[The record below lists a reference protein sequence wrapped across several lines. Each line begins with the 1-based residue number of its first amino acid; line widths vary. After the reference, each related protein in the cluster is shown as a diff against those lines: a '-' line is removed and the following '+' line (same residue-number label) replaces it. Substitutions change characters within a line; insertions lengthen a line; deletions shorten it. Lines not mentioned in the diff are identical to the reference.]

1 MDYSLYTD
9 EQLVKIIKAGD
20 EEPLQTLIA
29 RYVGAIKAKS
39 SALCPFADFD
49 DMVQVGTIALYS
61 AISVYDENLSNFSTF
76 VNLCI
81 ARSLISAYRKLFNKK
96 EVPEHIRVSL
106 DNFENTTTVTP
117 ESLLIEKEE
126 CDALTKKIKAALSEF
141 EYKVLCEY
149 LNNSSYN
156 VIAAKLSV
164 DKKSVN
170 NAMVRLRSKIKAI
183 K

>member
-1 MDYSLYTD
+1 MDYSLCTD
-9 EQLVKIIKAGD
+9 EQLVKIIVAGD

-29 RYVGAIKAKS
+29 RYVGAIKAKAV
-39 SALCPFADFD
+39 ALCPYADTD

-81 ARSLISAYRKLFNKK
+81 ERSLISAYRKLFNKK
-96 EVPEHIRVSL
+96 EIPEHIKVSL
-106 DNFENTTTVTP
+106 DNFENTTTTTP

-126 CDALTKKIKAALSEF
+126 CDALTKKIKSTLSDF
-141 EYKVLCEY
+141 EYRVLGEFLSNC
-149 LNNSSYN
+149 SYD

-170 NAMVRLRSKIKAI
+170 NAMVRIRNKIKAI
-183 K
+183 R